1 MDIVK
6 KLPQGLVNKVGL
18 FYLEHPLAT
27 LFKTYIK
34 VDFFTSTLNK
44 NYIIIS
50 TRQRENVQFSY
61 IYDTTELVYDILDK
75 RHVNY
80 IEDKISAN
88 RLKTAYILRR
98 RENLADDLSFRDFYD
113 EYKKEHFLFKLDYC
127 EVVDFLDD

>member
-1 MDIVK
+1 MDILK
-6 KLPQGLVNKVGL
+6 KLPQGLVNKVGP

-27 LFKTYIK
+27 LFQKYVK

-44 NYIIIS
+44 NYIIMS
-50 TRQRENVQFSY
+50 VRQRENVQFSY

-75 RHVNY
+75 RHINY

-98 RENLADDLSFRDFYD
+98 RENLADYLSFRDFYD

-127 EVVDFLDD
+127 EVVDILDD